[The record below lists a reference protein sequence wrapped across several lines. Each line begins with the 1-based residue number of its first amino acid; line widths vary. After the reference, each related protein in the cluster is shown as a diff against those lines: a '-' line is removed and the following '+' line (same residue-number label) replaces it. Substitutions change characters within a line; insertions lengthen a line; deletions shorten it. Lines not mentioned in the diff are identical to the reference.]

1 MKFKWV
7 KDGTDY
13 DLEVKLDGE
22 WLYVGY
28 LSTFGDWWEVT
39 ANWGST
45 HEAPDGARF
54 RSLHAAKMYFR
65 KHAMIAIIGGFKP

>member
-22 WLYVGY
+22 WIGVGY
-28 LSTFGDWWEVT
+28 LSKHGDWWEVT
-39 ANWGST
+39 ANWTASLQ
-45 HEAPDGARF
+45 APDGARF
-54 RSLHAAKMYFR
+54 LSLHAAKLYFR

>member
-39 ANWGST
+39 ADWMPA
-45 HEAPDGARF
+45 HQVPDGARF
-54 RSLHAAKMYFR
+54 ESLHAAKLYFR
-65 KHAMIAIIGGFKP
+65 KHALIAIIGGFKP